1 LPTIL
6 RIGGYRFF
14 FFSNEGKEYPHVHVE
29 RGDQFA
35 KFGLEPVRLMRSVG
49 FNLKELNQLGKIVEE
64 HEKFFREKWHEHF
77 AGKKRA

>member
-1 LPTIL
+1 
-6 RIGGYRFF
+6 
-14 FFSNEGKEYPHVHVE
+14 
-29 RGDQFA
+29 
-35 KFGLEPVRLMRSVG
+35 MRSVG